1 MESLKVKSFNSVLKD
16 GQWNRV
22 LLPVSLRTDLINQT
36 NRIHSSM
43 SENSFLDIS
52 TRYSIRFNVQWR
64 YGSWDFVCF

>member
-43 SENSFLDIS
+43 SENSFWAVP
-52 TRYSIRFNVQWR
+52 TAGPYNR
-64 YGSWDFVCF
+64 CCCTK